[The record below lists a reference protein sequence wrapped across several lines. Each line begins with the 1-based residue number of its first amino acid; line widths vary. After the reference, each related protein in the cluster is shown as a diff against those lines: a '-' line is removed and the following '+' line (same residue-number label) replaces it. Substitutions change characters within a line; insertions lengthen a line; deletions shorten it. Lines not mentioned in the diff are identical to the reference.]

1 MEEKNFVFLLDT
13 NVWDYISIYSTLR
26 RTLDTLILESS
37 QLQRSKEYSRKYYNH
52 KKYLD
57 TPNITRIF
65 QKHYPKLLKS
75 KITKPK

>member
-37 QLQRSKEYSRKYYNH
+37 QLQRSKDYSRKYYNY
-52 KKYLD
+52 KKYLEI
-57 TPNITRIF
+57 PNITRIL
-65 QKHYPKLLKS
+65 QK
-75 KITKPK
+75 TT

>member
-37 QLQRSKEYSRKYYNH
+37 QL
-52 KKYLD
+52 
-57 TPNITRIF
+57 
-65 QKHYPKLLKS
+65 
-75 KITKPK
+75 